1 MGYIIIF
8 NDGGTLR
15 HKGSINIGDREYL
28 CYNETNI
35 IKYRIPIRSV
45 KYIENCS

>member
-1 MGYIIIF
+1 MEYNIIF
-8 NDGGTLR
+8 NDGGFLR
-15 HKGSINIGDREYL
+15 HKGCINMGDAEYL
-28 CYNETNI
+28 CYDETNI